1 MGEKGE
7 STMSDQTPGKPPI
20 FSVGSKH
27 VAGCGARPHI
37 DGDVKGHY
45 YGSFEDSYGE
55 QAVFV
60 HDDKTQTGAPWMGDA
75 GWEGSFPV
83 VDGTAP
89 DLNLDDAE
97 ALCLRACWLATRGRV
112 AVEA

>member
-27 VAGCGARPHI
+27 VAGSGTPPHI

-45 YGSFEDSYGE
+45 YGYFENTYGE

-60 HDDKTQTGAPWMGDA
+60 YDDETQTGTLWMGDA
-75 GWEGSFPV
+75 GWEQSFPM

-89 DLNLDDAE
+89 DMNLDEAE
-97 ALCLRACWLATRGRV
+97 ALWLRACWLAARGRV
-112 AVEA
+112 ALQA